1 MTEEMKLLLRIL
13 LEQEDKKE
21 APEKETAHKLPK
33 RTPTPTE
40 GLDYPPEEI
49 TLPKEKKD
57 HIQKEYLSKDV
68 SDEMKKGL
76 PEHSSENIIT
86 HKKEVPIW
94 EKYALTRQE
103 AAAYFHIGQNK
114 LSAIINSDK
123 YAEYLIWSG
132 GHCFIKRK
140 MFEEYLN
147 KTNSV

>member
-1 MTEEMKLLLRIL
+1 MTEEMRLLLRLL
-13 LEQEDKKE
+13 LEQEEKTDKI
-21 APEKETAHKLPK
+21 EKEEPPKKSK
-33 RTPTPTE
+33 RTPAPEE
-40 GLDYPPEEI
+40 GLDYPPEEVS
-49 TLPKEKKD
+49 LPREKKD

-68 SDEMKKGL
+68 SDDMRKGL